1 MNFTPTATTVGH
13 FNFWLSLSL
22 SDSL

>member
-13 FNFWLSLSL
+13 LTFDLAFRSAIR
-22 SDSL
+22 